1 MARTYNLF
9 LLRHGETTYPSSLA
23 GHTDFLLSERG
34 ESQIAETLTNIPFE
48 TCVSSPLSRCCLP
61 AEAFCQKHNLDIVIE
76 PKIMEMNFGDW
87 DGLPYDKLWSLPRP
101 NIGDFW
107 QSPFQHTP
115 TNGESFEQFVSR
127 IDSWWQLFVKNI
139 EQDTLV
145 MTHAG
150 VIKVLLALI
159 LSEQKTPEQ
168 IAKIATTISIDYA
181 QAIKVTVFNESGF
194 EPHIQVKL

>member
-9 LLRHGETTYPSSLA
+9 LLRHGETTHPSSLA
-23 GHTDFLLSERG
+23 GHTDFLLSEHG
-34 ESQIAETLTNIPFE
+34 ESQIAERLKNIPFE
-48 TCVSSPLSRCCLP
+48 TCISSPLSRCCLP
-61 AEAFCQKHNLDIVIE
+61 AKAFCQKNNRALVVE

-87 DGLPYDKLWSLPRP
+87 DGLTYDELWQLSRP

-115 TNGESFEQFVSR
+115 TNGERFEQFVRR
-127 IDSWWQLFVKNI
+127 IDSWWQPFVKSI

-150 VIKVLLALI
+150 VIKVLMALL
-159 LSEQKTPEQ
+159 LSEHKTPQQ

-181 QAIKVTVFNESGF
+181 QTITMTVFNESDF